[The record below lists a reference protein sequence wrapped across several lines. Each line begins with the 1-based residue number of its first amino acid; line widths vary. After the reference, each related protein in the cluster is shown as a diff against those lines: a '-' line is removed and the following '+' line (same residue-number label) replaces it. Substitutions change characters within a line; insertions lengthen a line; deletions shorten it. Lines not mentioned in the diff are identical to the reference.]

1 MAQQH
6 HPKILISGSG
16 VAGSVLAFWLL
27 RAYPQANLTIVERA
41 PSLRLTGASVDI
53 RNSAIDIVKLMGLE
67 GEIKNHTTKERG
79 VHCVDKHGNV
89 AWTLN
94 ASGRE
99 DMQSVTPEYDIFR
112 GKLAAIFLE
121 PIKGKVDFVFDEM
134 VKSFVQREDRVYVEF
149 SNGKAAETYDL
160 LVAADGIGSRI
171 RGQMLSIP
179 SSEQIR
185 DEGCYASYFTIQSD
199 LLQGERMAKWYNGTN
214 GRVVFLRPDPD
225 PRGRT
230 RGYLVI
236 VTPDGETVLSQRLKD
251 TMERGNEAYKDL
263 MEELFKDA
271 GWISKDFIEGM
282 RGSDDFY
289 CSIFAQT
296 RSPRLCD
303 GRVVLLGDAGYATP
317 GIGTSLA
324 IIGGFVLA
332 GEILRHDCDLRPALD
347 AYEGLMQPFVQTQQR
362 STNMMRY
369 LNPQTEWGIIVRN
382 TFMKVAN
389 FLMLDYMAMVGAA
402 WLGFTEK
409 KLVMPQYEWPAESV
423 WCTLTASRYRVRLLW
438 ERMVGVEDGC
448 DVSFL
453 LMSVALTS
461 IALFRSSL
469 SKMGELTC
477 T

>member
-1 MAQQH
+1 MPQQH
-6 HPKILISGSG
+6 RPKILISGSG
-16 VAGSVLAFWLL
+16 IAGSVLAFWLL
-27 RAYPQANLTIVERA
+27 RAYPLAEITIVERA

-67 GEIKNHTTKERG
+67 DEIKKHTTRERG
-79 VHCVDKHGNV
+79 VHCVDRHGNV

-99 DMQSVTPEYDIFR
+99 DMQSVTSEFEIFR

-121 PIKGKVDFVFDEM
+121 PIKDKVAFVFDEM
-134 VKSFVQREDRVYVEF
+134 VKSFVQREDSVHVEF
-149 SNGKAAETYDL
+149 SNGKKAEAYDL
-160 LVAADGIGSRI
+160 LVAADGVGSRI
-171 RGQMLSIP
+171 RGQMLSTP
-179 SSEQIR
+179 WSDQIR
-185 DEGCYASYFTIQSD
+185 DEGCYASYFTIKSD
-199 LLQGERMAKWYNGTN
+199 LLEGSRMAKWFNGTN

-230 RGYLVI
+230 RAYLVN
-236 VTPDGETVLSQRLKD
+236 VTPDGDTTLSQRLKD
-251 TMERGNEAYKDL
+251 GLEQGHEAYQNL

-271 GWISKDFIEGM
+271 GWISKEVIEGM

-303 GRVVLLGDAGYATP
+303 GRVVLIGDAGYATP

-324 IIGGFVLA
+324 IIGGYILA
-332 GEILRHDCDLRPALD
+332 GEILRHDCDVRPALE

-369 LNPQTEWGIIVRN
+369 LNPQTEWGIVVRN
-382 TFMKVAN
+382 TFMRVAT
-389 FLMLDYMAMVGAA
+389 FLMFDYLAMLSAA

-409 KLVMPQYEWPAESV
+409 KLVMPKYEWPAE
-423 WCTLTASRYRVRLLW
+423 R
-438 ERMVGVEDGC
+438 
-448 DVSFL
+448 
-453 LMSVALTS
+453 
-461 IALFRSSL
+461 RSSD
-469 SKMGELTC
+469 SS
-477 T
+477 

>member
-6 HPKILISGSG
+6 RPKILISGSG
-16 VAGSVLAFWLL
+16 IAGSVLAFWLL
-27 RAYPQANLTIVERA
+27 RAYSHANITIVERA
-41 PSLRLTGASVDI
+41 PSLRLTGASIDI

-67 GEIKNHTTKERG
+67 DEIKKHTTQERG

-99 DMQSVTPEYDIFR
+99 DVQSVTSEYEIFR
-112 GKLAAIFLE
+112 GKLAAIFLD
-121 PIKGKVDFVFDEM
+121 PIKEKVNFVFGET
-134 VKSFVQREDRVYVEF
+134 VKSFVQRDDRVCVEF
-149 SNGKAAETYDL
+149 SNGKEEGAYDL

-171 RGQMLSIP
+171 RGQMLSTL
-179 SSEQIR
+179 SSDQIR

-199 LLQGERMAKWYNGTN
+199 LLHGERMARWYNGTN

-230 RGYLVI
+230 RAYLVN

-251 TMERGNEAYKDL
+251 AMEQGNEAYKDL

-271 GWISKDFIEGM
+271 GWISEDVIKGM

-289 CSIFAQT
+289 CSIFAQA

-324 IIGGFVLA
+324 IIGGYVLA
-332 GEILRHDCDLRPALD
+332 GEILRHDCDVRPALE
-347 AYEGLMQPFVQTQQR
+347 AYEGLMQPFVQAQQR

-369 LNPQTEWGIIVRN
+369 LNPQTKWGVSIRN
-382 TFMKVAN
+382 TFMKVAS
-389 FLMLDYMAMVGAA
+389 FLMIDYLAMVGAA

-409 KLVMPQYEWPAESV
+409 KLVMPQYEWPA
-423 WCTLTASRYRVRLLW
+423 ASL
-438 ERMVGVEDGC
+438 
-448 DVSFL
+448 
-453 LMSVALTS
+453 
-461 IALFRSSL
+461 
-469 SKMGELTC
+469 
-477 T
+477 